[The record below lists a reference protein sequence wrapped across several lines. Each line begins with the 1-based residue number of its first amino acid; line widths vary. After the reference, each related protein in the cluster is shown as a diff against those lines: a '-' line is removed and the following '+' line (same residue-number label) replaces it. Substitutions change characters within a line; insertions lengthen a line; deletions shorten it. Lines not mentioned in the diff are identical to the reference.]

1 MPTEIDKNGKLVEM
15 DDFNSQIICI
25 TPFESEII
33 GADLTHVFIKELVI
47 EDDEKCFPCCLKIP
61 RHEYVRIMNI
71 WIDAKADYCTR
82 FEEFCGVFGNFSAI
96 EYTHE
101 GEINIFLYVNEK
113 DEPIYQDVP
122 LIEVTRFDDQCDMEH
137 G

>member
-1 MPTEIDKNGKLVEM
+1 MPTEINKNGQLVEV
-15 DDFNSQIICI
+15 NEPNNQIICI

-33 GADLTHVFIKELVI
+33 GADLTHVFIKEIII
-47 EDDEKCFPCCLKIP
+47 ETEDKCFPCCLKVP
-61 RHEYVRIMNI
+61 RHEYIRVMNI
-71 WIDAKADYCTR
+71 WIDAKADYCMR
-82 FEEFCGVFGNFSAI
+82 FGEFCGVFGNFSAL
-96 EYTHE
+96 EYTQE
-101 GEINIFLYVNEK
+101 GQINILLYVNEK